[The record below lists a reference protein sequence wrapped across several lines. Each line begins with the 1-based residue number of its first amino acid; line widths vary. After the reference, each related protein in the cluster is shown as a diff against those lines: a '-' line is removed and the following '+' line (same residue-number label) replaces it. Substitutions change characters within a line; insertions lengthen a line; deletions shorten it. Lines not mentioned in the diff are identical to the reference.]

1 MPRVLRERAGGVDCV
16 SVLGGGQIA
25 CEYVCVCDCVCVCAC
40 VCVRVFAC
48 VLVGRLLHHA
58 RGSEGASRRYGLCE
72 CVGLGFVCVCVPLVG
87 QKLFNAWC

>member
-58 RGSEGASRRYGLCE
+58 KGSEGASRRG
-72 CVGLGFVCVCVPLVG
+72 
-87 QKLFNAWC
+87 